1 MFSKFQDAGQQF
13 LTLSWSSDTGKEY
26 FSVLVRA
33 CGYVVLELMSDTM
46 AEEFKS
52 LAVPSNQRMIWQDYN
67 SAHVASGE
75 YLTPM
80 KVWIMGI
87 DHLIYTL
94 HRSAEL

>member
-1 MFSKFQDAGQQF
+1 MQDAHQPF
-13 LTLSWSSDTGKEY
+13 LTLSWSSHTGKEY

-80 KVWIMGI
+80 KVCITGI
-87 DHLIYTL
+87 DHFTYFLS
-94 HRSAEL
+94 RSAEL

>member
-52 LAVPSNQRMIWQDYN
+52 LAVPSNQRMFWQYYN
-67 SAHVASGE
+67 THVASGE

-80 KVWIMGI
+80 KVWVIGV
-87 DHLIYTL
+87 DNFTYFLS
-94 HRSAEL
+94 R